1 MSSAATR
8 LGDVVAW
15 HDVECASYVADL
27 PLWRELAAERGGP
40 VLDLGCGTG
49 RVALDLAGRGHDV
62 TGVDSDL
69 ELVRA
74 LSARAR
80 AAGLPVAAHALD
92 IRSLDLPDRRFVLVV
107 APMQVVQLL
116 GGDDGR
122 AAMLDRVRTHLAPGG
137 LLALALADPWEGTPV
152 ADSEPPMPDVWED
165 EGWVLSSRPMAV
177 RPENGAVA
185 IDRLRQAV
193 APDGELA
200 ESLFTIVLDLF
211 PPQALE
217 TLAATRGY
225 RVLPARR
232 VPRTEDY
239 VGSTVVM
246 LEAAS

>member
-1 MSSAATR
+1 M
-8 LGDVVAW
+8 
-15 HDVECASYVADL
+15 
-27 PLWRELAAERGGP
+27 
-40 VLDLGCGTG
+40 
-49 RVALDLAGRGHDV
+49 
-62 TGVDSDL
+62 
-69 ELVRA
+69 
-74 LSARAR
+74 
-80 AAGLPVAAHALD
+80 
-92 IRSLDLPDRRFVLVV
+92 
-107 APMQVVQLL
+107 
-116 GGDDGR
+116 
-122 AAMLDRVRTHLAPGG
+122 
-137 LLALALADPWEGTPV
+137 